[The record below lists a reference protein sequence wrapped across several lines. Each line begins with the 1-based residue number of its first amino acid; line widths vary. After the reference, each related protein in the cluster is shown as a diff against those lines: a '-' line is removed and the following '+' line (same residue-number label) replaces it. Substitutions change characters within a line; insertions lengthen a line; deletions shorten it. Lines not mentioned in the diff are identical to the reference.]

1 MINFRKA
8 SKQDCKI
15 YFDWA
20 NDEVVREQS
29 FNSNVIAFETHNTWF
44 KTIICNPKALLL
56 VFENENKKPIG
67 QVRFQNEEKNNLI
80 KNNEYLRRVLLF
92 KNGLIPRH
100 WQFATLLSGN
110 MSDSTALASVPCTRE
125 SQVSSHST
133 PSVNANLTETTMLT
147 PTAHTRPA
155 KRLGFWPTCVLSS
168 HLSALPLPSSS

>member
-67 QVRFQNEEKNNLI
+67 QVRFQNEENNITVVGVSVDASERGKGFASIILNEATNYFLNENKSQILYAYI
-80 KNNEYLRRVLLF
+80 KVENTLSIRSFEKAGFLF
-92 KNGLIPRH
+92 KENTLYNKIPSILY
-100 WQFATLLSGN
+100 TKIIN
-110 MSDSTALASVPCTRE
+110 
-125 SQVSSHST
+125 
-133 PSVNANLTETTMLT
+133 
-147 PTAHTRPA
+147 
-155 KRLGFWPTCVLSS
+155 K
-168 HLSALPLPSSS
+168 

>member
-44 KTIICNPKALLL
+44 NTIICNPKALLL

-67 QVRFQNEEKNNLI
+67 QVRFQNEENNITVVGVSVDASERGKGFASIILNEATNYFLNENKSQILYAYI
-80 KNNEYLRRVLLF
+80 KVENTLSIRSFEKAGFLF
-92 KNGLIPRH
+92 KENTLYNKIPSILY
-100 WQFATLLSGN
+100 TKIIN
-110 MSDSTALASVPCTRE
+110 
-125 SQVSSHST
+125 
-133 PSVNANLTETTMLT
+133 
-147 PTAHTRPA
+147 
-155 KRLGFWPTCVLSS
+155 K
-168 HLSALPLPSSS
+168 